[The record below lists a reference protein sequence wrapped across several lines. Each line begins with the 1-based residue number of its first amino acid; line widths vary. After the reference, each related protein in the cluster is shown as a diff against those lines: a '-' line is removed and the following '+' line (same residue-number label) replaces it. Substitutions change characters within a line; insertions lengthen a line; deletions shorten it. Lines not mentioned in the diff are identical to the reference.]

1 MNLKCSNCGGSVVL
15 NPETG
20 MIECTQCKGVI
31 NAGFSVKKTDLDV
44 SDSPLDTYT
53 ALEFAKKDRA
63 ERYLAESKN
72 NITRMDDMG
81 VGIDDDI
88 IPHLEEEGTDSETET
103 DTNRCVG
110 NYKSRAAYMKM
121 DVYSC
126 TSCGA
131 KLMMNR
137 KEAASFCAYC
147 GQPTIIFE
155 RVSEEI
161 QPDVIIPFSITRE
174 KTVSL
179 IKEKFMGG
187 RFVPDE
193 IKNFEIDK
201 LRGIYIPFWLCST
214 NNRCEM
220 NLSATRTEKRSGK
233 NYQKP
238 ISIYRDLECQ
248 YERITVDASRR
259 LNDSISKRLEPYDM
273 SKLISFDMGYLSGFY
288 ADRYDVPADE
298 AVNIA
303 KQRSEMFIEKRIF
316 DSCEDASN
324 IRKKSDTKT
333 TNITDIEYAMLPAWF
348 ITFRYKGIIYT
359 VVVNGQ
365 TGKVIGNVPVDKIK
379 VGIAFTFFT
388 LLLTTVTTFLTVL
401 GGNIWYDYLKNMEY
415 YSKSNG
421 AEAGSYLVIGTAI
434 ISMITFITGILK
446 ARAYK
451 QDSYRFTGNGLT
463 KYVRKRQDKT
473 WVR

>member
-1 MNLKCSNCGGSVVL
+1 MNLKCSNCGGVIVL

-20 MIECTQCKGVI
+20 MMECTQCKGVI
-31 NAGFSVKKTDLDV
+31 NAGFSAKKTDLDV

-63 ERYLAESKN
+63 EKYLTESKK
-72 NITRMDDMG
+72 NIHDLDDMG
-81 VGIDDDI
+81 VGIDDGFMT
-88 IPHLEEEGTDSETET
+88 HLAEEGIDEEAAIADNSNGGYTHGRT
-103 DTNRCVG
+103 
-110 NYKSRAAYMKM
+110 AYMKM

-131 KLMMNR
+131 KLMINN
-137 KEAASFCAYC
+137 KESASFCAYC

-155 RVSEEI
+155 RVSEEM
-161 QPDVIIPFSITRE
+161 QPDVMIPFSITKE
-174 KTVSL
+174 KAVSL
-179 IKEKFMGG
+179 IKEKFMSG
-187 RFVPDE
+187 RFVPAE
-193 IKNFEIDK
+193 IKNFEVDK

-220 NLSATRTEKRSGK
+220 NLSATRTERRNGK
-233 NYQKP
+233 EYQKP
-238 ISIYRDLECQ
+238 ISIYRDLECA

-273 SKLISFDMGYLSGFY
+273 SKLVPFDMGYLSGFY

-298 AVNIA
+298 AVHIA
-303 KQRSEMFIEKRIF
+303 KQRSEKFIEKRIF
-316 DSCEDASN
+316 DSCEDVSGL
-324 IRKKSDTKT
+324 RKKNETKK

-365 TGKVIGNVPVDKIK
+365 TGKVVGNVPINKTK
-379 VGIAFTFFT
+379 VGMAFAFFAMI
-388 LLLTTVTTFLTVL
+388 LTTLTTFITVF
-401 GGNIWYDYLKNMEY
+401 GGNLWYDYLQY
-415 YSKSNG
+415 YEQYDSEGVSAG
-421 AEAGSYLVIGTAI
+421 AYLVIGTAVFSI
-434 ISMITFITGILK
+434 VTFMTGILK

-451 QDSYRFTGNGLT
+451 QDSYRFTGSGLT

>member
-1 MNLKCSNCGGSVVL
+1 MNLKCPNCGGVIVL

-20 MIECTQCKGVI
+20 MMECTQCKETI
-31 NAGFSVKKTDLDV
+31 NTGFSIKKADLDV
-44 SDSPLDTYT
+44 SDSPIDERT

-72 NITRMDDMG
+72 NITEMDDMG

-88 IPHLEEEGTDSETET
+88 IPNLVEEDTDGGTTT
-103 DTNRCVG
+103 NTNRSAD
-110 NYKSRAAYMKM
+110 NIQSRTTYMKM

-131 KLMMNR
+131 KLMVNS

-155 RVSEEI
+155 RVSEEV
-161 QPDVIIPFSITRE
+161 QPDVVIPFSITKE
-174 KTVSL
+174 KAVSL
-179 IKEKFMGG
+179 IKEKFMSG

-214 NNRCEM
+214 NNRCKM
-220 NLSATRTEKRSGK
+220 NLSATRTERRNGK
-233 NYQKP
+233 QYQKS
-238 ISIYRDLECQ
+238 ISMYRDLECE

-259 LNDSISKRLEPYDM
+259 LNDSISKRLEPYDL
-273 SKLISFDMGYLSGFY
+273 SKLVPFDIGYLSGFY

-303 KQRSEMFIEKRIF
+303 KQRSEEFIEKRIF
-316 DSCEDASN
+316 DSCEDVSN
-324 IRKKSDTKT
+324 IQKKSDSKT
-333 TNITDIEYAMLPAWF
+333 TNIADIEYAMLPAWF

-365 TGKVIGNVPVDKIK
+365 TGKVIGNVPVNKIK
-379 VGIAFTFFT
+379 VGMALVFFMM
-388 LLLTTVTTFLTVL
+388 LLTTFTTFLAVF
-401 GGNIWYDYLKNMEY
+401 GGNIWYADWSSEFYR
-415 YSKSNG
+415 KSDG
-421 AEAGSYLVIGTAI
+421 ASVGSYLVIGTAAFSI
-434 ISMITFITGILK
+434 FKFIDGVRR

-451 QDSYRFTGNGLT
+451 QDSYRFAGHGLA